1 MVMTGPLFLQGVF
14 GPSASLWAAVIIGF
28 FFGFVLERAGFGDSR
43 TLTNIF
49 YFRDMRVLR
58 VMFSAM
64 TTAMVGLLVLSW
76 VGLFDYSMLLNYSL
90 LTTYLWP
97 QVVGG
102 ILFGLGFVIG
112 GYCPGTA
119 AVGVTSGKLDAVV
132 FLVGMIVGMWVFAW
146 GFPVWGAFYKSSDLG
161 RITLWQVFGLSKEV
175 MAAIIVAM
183 ALGAFWMAGLGEK
196 WAPYDK
202 KAKEPEPGPTHSPD
216 RVEHPDGVP
225 VAPRA

>member
-1 MVMTGPLFLQGVF
+1 MTGPLYLQGVF
-14 GPSASLWAAVIIGF
+14 GQSTSMFVALGVGIL
-28 FFGFVLERAGFGDSR
+28 FGFVLERAGFGDSR

-58 VMFSAM
+58 VMFSAL
-64 TTAMVGLLVLSW
+64 TTAMVGLLVLSGL
-76 VGLFDYSMLLNYSL
+76 GLFDYSMLVNYSL
-90 LTTYLWP
+90 LKTYLWP

-102 ILFGLGFVIG
+102 VLFGLGFVIG

-132 FLVGMIVGMWVFAW
+132 FLVGMTVGMWVFAW

-175 MAAIIVAM
+175 MGAIIVAM

-202 KAKEPEPGPTHSPD
+202 KPGTPEPQAPRKAD
-216 RVEHPDGVP
+216 RVSDSEGVP

>member
-1 MVMTGPLFLQGVF
+1 MTGPLYLYGVF
-14 GPSASLWAAVIIGF
+14 GPGASMWVALGVGVL
-28 FFGFVLERAGFGDSR
+28 FGFVLERAGFGDSR
-43 TLTNIF
+43 TLTDIF

-64 TTAMVGLLVLSW
+64 ITAMVGLIVLSW
-76 VGLFDYSMLLNYSL
+76 VGLFDYAVLVKYSL
-90 LTTYLWP
+90 LKTYLWP
-97 QVVGG
+97 QIVGG

-119 AVGVTSGKLDAVV
+119 AVGVASGKLDAVV
-132 FLVGMIVGMWVFAW
+132 FLVGMIFGMWIFAW
-146 GFPVWGAFYKSSDLG
+146 GFPLWGGFYKSSDLG
-161 RITLWQVFGLSKEV
+161 RITLWQVFGLNKEV
-175 MAAIIVAM
+175 MGALIVAM

-202 KAKEPEPGPTHSPD
+202 KTDAPKPQSTPSHDHVSD
-216 RVEHPDGVP
+216 ANGVT